1 MQVTIDKEILE
12 ILEILKASKD
22 KLDTSINILLLEG
35 IDSTVSNEMFLAS
48 ETTKEFVKLK
58 VMELKLKYMRKMI
71 EILNNDY

>member
-12 ILEILKASKD
+12 ILEILNASKD

-48 ETTKEFVKLK
+48 EITKDFVKLK
-58 VMELKLKYMRKMI
+58 VMDLKLKYMLKMMEDLI
-71 EILNNDY
+71 DD

>member
-12 ILEILKASKD
+12 ILQILKASKD

-48 ETTKEFVKLK
+48 EITKDFVKLK
-58 VMELKLKYMRKMI
+58 VMDLKLKYMLKML
-71 EILNNDY
+71 EDLNND

>member
-12 ILEILKASKD
+12 ILQILKASKD

-48 ETTKEFVKLK
+48 EMTKEFVKLK
-58 VMELKLKYMRKMI
+58 VMDLKLKYMLKML
-71 EILNNDY
+71 EDLNGD

>member
-12 ILEILKASKD
+12 ILQILKASKD

-48 ETTKEFVKLK
+48 EMTKEFVKLK
-58 VMELKLKYMRKMI
+58 VMDLKLKYMLKML
-71 EILNNDY
+71 EDLNDD

>member
-48 ETTKEFVKLK
+48 
-58 VMELKLKYMRKMI
+58 
-71 EILNNDY
+71 

>member
-12 ILEILKASKD
+12 ILQILKASKD

-48 ETTKEFVKLK
+48 EMKKEFVKLK
-58 VMELKLKYMRKMI
+58 VMDLKLKYMLKML
-71 EILNNDY
+71 EDLNDD

>member
-12 ILEILKASKD
+12 ILEILNASKD

-48 ETTKEFVKLK
+48 EITKDFVKLK
-58 VMELKLKYMRKMI
+58 VIDLKVKYMLKML
-71 EILNNDY
+71 EDLNDD

>member
-12 ILEILKASKD
+12 ILEILNASKD

-48 ETTKEFVKLK
+48 EITKDFVKLK
-58 VMELKLKYMRKMI
+58 VIDLKVKYMLK
-71 EILNNDY
+71 ILEDLNDD

>member
-12 ILEILKASKD
+12 ILQILKASKD

-48 ETTKEFVKLK
+48 EMTKEFVKLK
-58 VMELKLKYMRKMI
+58 VMDLKLKYMLKML
-71 EILNNDY
+71 EDLSDD

>member
-12 ILEILKASKD
+12 ILEILNASKD

-48 ETTKEFVKLK
+48 EMTKKFVKLK
-58 VMELKLKYMRKMI
+58 VMDLKLKYMLKML
-71 EILNNDY
+71 EDLNDD

>member
-12 ILEILKASKD
+12 ILEILNASKD

-48 ETTKEFVKLK
+48 EITKNFVKLK
-58 VMELKLKYMRKMI
+58 VIDLKVKYMLKMLDA
-71 EILNNDY
+71 LNDD

>member
-35 IDSTVSNEMFLAS
+35 ID
-48 ETTKEFVKLK
+48 
-58 VMELKLKYMRKMI
+58 
-71 EILNNDY
+71 

>member
-12 ILEILKASKD
+12 ILQILKASKD

-48 ETTKEFVKLK
+48 EMTKELVKLK
-58 VMELKLKYMRKMI
+58 VMDLKLKYMLKML
-71 EILNNDY
+71 EDLNDD

>member
-12 ILEILKASKD
+12 ILQILKASKD

-48 ETTKEFVKLK
+48 EITKDFVKLK
-58 VMELKLKYMRKMI
+58 VIDLKVKYMLKML
-71 EILNNDY
+71 EDLNDD

>member
-12 ILEILKASKD
+12 ILQILKASKD

-48 ETTKEFVKLK
+48 EMTKKFVKLK
-58 VMELKLKYMRKMI
+58 VMDLKLKYMLKML
-71 EILNNDY
+71 EDLNDD

>member
-12 ILEILKASKD
+12 ILEILNASKD

-48 ETTKEFVKLK
+48 EMTKEFVKLK
-58 VMELKLKYMRKMI
+58 VMDLKLKYMLKML
-71 EILNNDY
+71 EDLNDD

>member
-12 ILEILKASKD
+12 ILQILKASKD

-48 ETTKEFVKLK
+48 EMTKEFVKLK
-58 VMELKLKYMRKMI
+58 VMDLKFKYMLKML
-71 EILNNDY
+71 EDLNDD